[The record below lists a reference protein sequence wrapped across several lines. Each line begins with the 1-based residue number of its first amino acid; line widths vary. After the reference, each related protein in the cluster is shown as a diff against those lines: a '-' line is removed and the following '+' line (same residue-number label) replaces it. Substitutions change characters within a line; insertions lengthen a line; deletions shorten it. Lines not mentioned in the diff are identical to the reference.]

1 MNRRDV
7 LRLGMAAGLGAAG
20 RAWAQEE
27 FPNRLMKVV
36 VPYPPGGIT
45 DLLGRVLADILAKEF
60 PAKPVIV
67 ENKGGGT
74 GTVAQQYILQQP
86 HDGHLLLSG
95 GLGGLIL
102 PTILNPSLPI
112 NPQENFV
119 PVAQLA
125 ELMNVLVVGRDVEAR
140 TLPELVAYGKTRVGK
155 LNYGSNGVGTL
166 AHFTSVLFNQRA
178 GTHFVHIPYRSSGEI
193 ITGLKNGDIQVSFA
207 NLPSVAALVRSG
219 SLRAIAV
226 TGARRAQAL
235 PDVPTLVELGMQD
248 FVATGWLGGYAP
260 VGTPQAN
267 IDKLADAIV
276 KGGRQPENIQRLQ
289 TAGFEVTVRGHTDF
303 AAWNRSEF
311 VKWNELARR
320 ENIRPE
326 A

>member
-1 MNRRDV
+1 MG
-7 LRLGMAAGLGAAG
+7 LAAGLVAAG
-20 RAWAQEE
+20 GARAQEV

-74 GTVAQQYILQQP
+74 GTLAQQYILQQP
-86 HDGHLLLSG
+86 RDGHMLLSG

-102 PTILNPSLPI
+102 PTILNPNLPI

-119 PVAQLA
+119 PVAQLC

-140 TLPELVAYGKTRVGK
+140 TLPELIAYGKTQVGK

-166 AHFTSVLFNQRA
+166 AHFTSVLFNLRA

-193 ITGLKNGDIQVSFA
+193 ITGLKNGDIQISFA
-207 NLPSVAALVRSG
+207 NLPSVAAMIRSG

-226 TGARRAQAL
+226 TGARRSQAL
-235 PDVPTLVELGMQD
+235 PDVPTMVELGMSD

-260 VGTPQAN
+260 VGTPESV
-267 IDKLADAIV
+267 ISMLSEAIV
-276 KGGRQPENIQRLQ
+276 KGGKMPENIQRLQ
-289 TAGFEVTVRGHTDF
+289 TAGFEVNVRGHAEF
-303 AAWNRSEF
+303 ADWNRREF
-311 VKWNELARR
+311 VRWNDLARK